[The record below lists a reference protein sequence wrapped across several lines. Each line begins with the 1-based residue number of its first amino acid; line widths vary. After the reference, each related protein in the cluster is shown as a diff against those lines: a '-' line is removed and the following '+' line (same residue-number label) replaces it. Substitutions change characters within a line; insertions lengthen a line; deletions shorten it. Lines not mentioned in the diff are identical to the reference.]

1 MPLLL
6 VRPWPACPRYNSL
19 TECNLVQDYDA
30 QRLWARAWSCLGS
43 LGAWRR
49 LHRWTFFKCPFISPG
64 NLDEAR
70 SDRRL
75 HHHLSTK
82 SCSSPV
88 HSASSSH
95 MLQTRWANTSFSAA
109 SVSLWS
115 RMTPNISCLRRW
127 RSTGSSWSICANRCG
142 LDLEVQTLGLGE
154 CLNIWWHLQAQS
166 SGHHIGNSTS
176 SLESRARKLRS
187 WLAGDLRAPQM
198 LDGQEMLTPAAD
210 FPLVPGHWQKPDS
223 AAILVMLMLIWPSGA
238 AVLLQ
243 MFVP

>member
-6 VRPWPACPRYNSL
+6 VRPWPAYPRYNSL
-19 TECNLVQDYDA
+19 TECNLVQDCDA

-64 NLDEAR
+64 NLDEAS
-70 SDRRL
+70 SDKRL
-75 HHHLSTK
+75 HRHLLTK
-82 SCSSPV
+82 SCSSLV

-95 MLQTRWANTSFSAA
+95 KLQTRRANTSFSAA

-115 RMTPNISCLRRW
+115 RMTPNRSCLRRW
-127 RSTGSSWSICANRCG
+127 RSTGSSWSICANQCG

-154 CLNIWWHLQAQS
+154 CLNIRWDLQAQS
-166 SGHHIGNSTS
+166 FGHRFGNSTS

-187 WLAGDLRAPQM
+187 WLAGDPRALQ
-198 LDGQEMLTPAAD
+198 LLSGQERLTPAAG
-210 FPLVPGHWQKPDS
+210 FPSVPGHRQKPDS
-223 AAILVMLMLIWPSGA
+223 AAILVWPSA
-238 AVLLQ
+238 VAVLLQ
-243 MFVP
+243 MFAP